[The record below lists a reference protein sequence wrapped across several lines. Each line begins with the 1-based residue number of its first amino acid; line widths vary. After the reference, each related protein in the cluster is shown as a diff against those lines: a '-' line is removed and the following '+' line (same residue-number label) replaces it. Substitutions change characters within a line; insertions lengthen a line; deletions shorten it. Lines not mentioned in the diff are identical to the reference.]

1 MTRITTASVP
11 AFLAFGNASMAIC
24 NVNELARRRQ
34 LDARA
39 VDLLVEIKAAHVQ
52 LRELFDQGLD
62 DAACVL
68 SHHVM
73 ELAFETTVL
82 LNQNQ

>member
-1 MTRITTASVP
+1 MTRITTASIE
-11 AFLAFGNASMAIC
+11 AFLAFGNASIAIS
-24 NVNELARRRQ
+24 NVTELARRRQ

-39 VDLLVEIKAAHVQ
+39 CDLLVEVKAAHVQ

-62 DAACVL
+62 DAVCVL

-73 ELAFETTVL
+73 ELAFETTEA